1 MGQLTIVHIR
11 IFLFILLE
19 RSVTDW
25 GPQSVTAPKE
35 AETKTE
41 QESTTA
47 IDSDDEDED
56 AAHFAAKYKSSSTP
70 VGEGCLSIPI
80 DLISDSSDIHFELSS
95 RLLDPS

>member
-1 MGQLTIVHIR
+1 V
-11 IFLFILLE
+11 
-19 RSVTDW
+19 
-25 GPQSVTAPKE
+25 
-35 AETKTE
+35 

-70 VGEGCLSIPI
+70 VGAGCLSILI